1 MPTSVTGT
9 VIDVQIFTR
18 DGLEKDQRAL
28 EIQQYQL
35 DQIRKDIDDEYRIVE
50 GATFERLGVSL
61 KGREVSGGPWLKSG
75 QRLTQD
81 YLDKLPREDWFT
93 LRMKNDSLNRQ
104 LERAQE
110 QLEERRAELDE
121 RF

>member
-1 MPTSVTGT
+1 MAL
-9 VIDVQIFTR
+9 R
-18 DGLEKDQRAL
+18 RDQRAL

-61 KGREVSGGPWLKSG
+61 KGREVSGGPELKSG

-81 YLDKLPREDWFT
+81 YLDKLAREDWFK

-110 QLEERRAELDE
+110 QLEERRAETRRAL
-121 RF
+121 